1 MTTNNTDIYFM
12 RRASVRV
19 FDKNRHIDDSTLRQ
33 IIELASHAP
42 NTGNMQLY
50 SVVVTRGQELKTEL
64 AALHFNQP
72 AATGADVLLTVC
84 ADTRRFAAW
93 CNAREAK
100 SGLDNFGGRL
110 SAVVDASIFAQQIVT
125 IAELSGIGCCY
136 LGTATYNVD
145 AFCKA
150 LDLPAGVIPVVGI
163 AMGYPAASASPS
175 DRLPVDA
182 VLHLEKFTDY
192 TPEQIDAYY
201 KEKESLP
208 ESAGFISMNGKKTLA
223 QVYADIRYPRDL
235 NESVGQ
241 AMLKHMSQA

>member
-33 IIELASHAP
+33 IVELASHAP

-64 AALHFNQP
+64 AALH
-72 AATGADVLLTVC
+72 
-84 ADTRRFAAW
+84 
-93 CNAREAK
+93 
-100 SGLDNFGGRL
+100 
-110 SAVVDASIFAQQIVT
+110 
-125 IAELSGIGCCY
+125 
-136 LGTATYNVD
+136 
-145 AFCKA
+145 
-150 LDLPAGVIPVVGI
+150 
-163 AMGYPAASASPS
+163 
-175 DRLPVDA
+175 
-182 VLHLEKFTDY
+182 
-192 TPEQIDAYY
+192 AYY

-241 AMLKHMSQA
+241 AMLKHMSQV